1 MGDVMFRF
9 SLKKRS
15 NIRLKLQTSR
25 RSVSEI
31 FERIMEKQITDYLIG
46 EKNVGENFHQG
57 KV

>member
-1 MGDVMFRF
+1 MFRF

-15 NIRLKLQTSR
+15 NFRLKLQTSR

-46 EKNVGENFHQG
+46 EKNVGENFRQG